1 MDGEKKC
8 LRGRHD
14 CMNINGHELNHLM
27 DWCSSLKLLF
37 RFTMQQVLD
46 GSVSQWQS
54 SYQRTTAAK
63 ELAASGLHLNKANP
77 S

>member
-1 MDGEKKC
+1 
-8 LRGRHD
+8 
-14 CMNINGHELNHLM
+14 MNINGHEVNHLM

-46 GSVSQWQS
+46 GSVAKLISTHHCSEGIS
-54 SYQRTTAAK
+54 SKRT
-63 ELAASGLHLNKANP
+63 ASKQNK